1 MWQSLKRWWKY
12 LGVKLRVVHEER
24 ADPKVQLEQA
34 ILEAKAEHRRLSDAA
49 ALVVAQQKQA
59 QDRLDSKV
67 EEYDKVKA
75 KTSQALLMI
84 DREARE
90 GHADKVATYTTAA
103 ENFANQVLALEREI
117 RELDATLLQAT
128 RASEQAKSA
137 VVQNSA
143 ALQAKLDEKERL
155 LSALDRAKMQE
166 ALNDA
171 RGQFEDALDHDVPTF
186 AEVER
191 KIRDREAVAQAKG
204 ELGELQRP
212 QVDPAVLEIEAAQQ
226 SAEAQALLGQLRS
239 QLGLPAPLE
248 ERRMLE
254 R

>member
-12 LGVKLRVVHEER
+12 LGVKLRVVHEQH

-34 ILEAKAEHRRLSDAA
+34 ILEAKAEHRRLADAA

-59 QDRLDSKV
+59 QDRLDAKV
-67 EEYDKVKA
+67 EECDKA
-75 KTSQALLMI
+75 KAKASQALLMI

-90 GHADKVATYTTAA
+90 GHGDKVATYTAAA
-103 ENFANQVLALEREI
+103 ESFAGQVLGLEREI
-117 RELDATLLQAT
+117 SELDSALLQAT
-128 RASEQAKSA
+128 RTSEQAKRA

-143 ALQAKLDEKERL
+143 TLQAKLDEKERL
-155 LSALDRAKMQE
+155 LSTLDRAKMQE

-171 RGQFEDALDHDVPTF
+171 RGTFEDVLDHDVPTF

-239 QLGLPAPLE
+239 QLGLPAPSA